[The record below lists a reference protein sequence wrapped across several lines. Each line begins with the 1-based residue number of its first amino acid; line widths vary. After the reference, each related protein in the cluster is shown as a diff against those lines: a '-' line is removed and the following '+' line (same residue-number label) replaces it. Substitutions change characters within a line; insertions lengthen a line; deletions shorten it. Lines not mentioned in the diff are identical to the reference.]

1 MTTKNKYYFRSRIKE
16 AKFRKLVRCYA
27 LDFTATKAAQLTR
40 ISVRSVNTI
49 YLKIRQRIKE
59 NNEILYQNATG
70 EYLDM
75 HSGLTKISVMTSPS
89 IENNT
94 SLLGAYGILK
104 RQNDIFTAVLPPQV
118 ESAIKLLEAG
128 NDTSKEGVIKQLE
141 LSGYEALIG
150 VYPGMRMKLYRL
162 HSADNN
168 RAHTNEDDTESF
180 WVYTKQ
186 RLAKFNGIPMQ
197 TFFLHLKETEFRF
210 NHRYDDL
217 YDELLKILRAN
228 PL

>member
-27 LDFTATKAAQLTR
+27 LDLTATKAAQLTR

-59 NNEILYQNATG
+59 NNEILYQSAT
-70 EYLDM
+70 DI
-75 HSGLTKISVMTSPS
+75 HADLTKIPAMPS
-89 IENNT
+89 QSIDNNAN
-94 SLLGAYGILK
+94 LLGVYGILK
-104 RQNDIFTAVLPPQV
+104 QQNDIFTVILPSQV
-118 ESAIKLLEAG
+118 ESDIKLLESDNVA
-128 NDTSKEGVIKQLE
+128 SKEGVIKQLG

-150 VYPGMRMKLYRL
+150 VYQGMRMQLYQL
-162 HSADNN
+162 HSVDSN
-168 RAHTNEDDTESF
+168 RAQTGENDIESF

-210 NHRYDDL
+210 NHRHDDL

>member
-94 SLLGAYGILK
+94 SLL
-104 RQNDIFTAVLPPQV
+104 
-118 ESAIKLLEAG
+118 
-128 NDTSKEGVIKQLE
+128 E
-141 LSGYEALIG
+141 L
-150 VYPGMRMKLYRL
+150 
-162 HSADNN
+162 
-168 RAHTNEDDTESF
+168 
-180 WVYTKQ
+180 
-186 RLAKFNGIPMQ
+186 
-197 TFFLHLKETEFRF
+197 TEF
-210 NHRYDDL
+210 
-217 YDELLKILRAN
+217 
-228 PL
+228 

>member
-1 MTTKNKYYFRSRIKE
+1 M
-16 AKFRKLVRCYA
+16 
-27 LDFTATKAAQLTR
+27 
-40 ISVRSVNTI
+40 
-49 YLKIRQRIKE
+49 
-59 NNEILYQNATG
+59 
-70 EYLDM
+70 
-75 HSGLTKISVMTSPS
+75 
-89 IENNT
+89 
-94 SLLGAYGILK
+94 
-104 RQNDIFTAVLPPQV
+104 

>member
-49 YLKIRQRIKE
+49 YLKMRQRIKE

-75 HSGLTKISVMTSPS
+75 HSGLTKISVMPSQS
-89 IENNT
+89 IENNA

-104 RQNDIFTAVLPPQV
+104 RPNGIFTAVLPSQV
-118 ESAIKLLEAG
+118 ESAIKLLEAD
-128 NDTSKEGVIKQLE
+128 NDTSKEDTIKQLG
-141 LSGYEALIG
+141 LSGYEALVG

-162 HSADNN
+162 HSDNN
-168 RAHTNEDDTESF
+168 RAQTNENDIESF
-180 WVYTKQ
+180 WAYTKQ